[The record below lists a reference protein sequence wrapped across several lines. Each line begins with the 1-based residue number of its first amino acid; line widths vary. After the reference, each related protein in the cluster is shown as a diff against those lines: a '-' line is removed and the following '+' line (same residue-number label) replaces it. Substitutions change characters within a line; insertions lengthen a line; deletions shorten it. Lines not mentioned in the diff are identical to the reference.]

1 MKLRLLITTIFVL
14 LSQAG
19 AFAQGFS
26 YLYIQ
31 GDKKTPIYTKVEG
44 VMMPRHGKNYA
55 LISRLAPGPLNVE
68 ILFQQNEY
76 PPVQFNI
83 MIPENGKRAFIL
95 DKKEGEFTLFDI
107 QQNFYLK
114 ANNDINDDHLPTV
127 IMSASAAP
135 DPALVNSTTTEEK
148 PDVKQELTPVTEEKP
163 VTATD
168 AMEAKPAE
176 DSTKP
181 KFIENITFDNDPN
194 STATSTTEQ
203 TMESGTTENPTTTTI
218 TNSDCSGNITAIN
231 FQKMMNSINA
241 KKTEDERL
249 GIILE
254 STKKNC
260 FSTSQ
265 SKLLLQKLDSDIA
278 KLGASKKLY
287 PKVTDQINFAELEN
301 LFSEDDWK
309 ESFRTLLQPK

>member
-107 QQNFYLK
+107 QQSFYLK

-127 IMSASAAP
+127 ITSASAASNP
-135 DPALVNSTTTEEK
+135 TLVNSTTTDE
-148 PDVKQELTPVTEEKP
+148 KQEATPVTEEKP
-163 VTATD
+163 ITSTD
-168 AMEAKPAE
+168 PAETKPAE
-176 DSTKP
+176 DSSKP
-181 KFIENITFDNDPN
+181 KFIDNITFDNDPN
-194 STATSTTEQ
+194 STAVSTTEQ
-203 TMESGTTENPTTTTI
+203 AVENGTTENPATTTI
-218 TNSDCSGNITAIN
+218 TNSDCTGNITAVN

-278 KLGASKKLY
+278 KFGASKKLY
-287 PKVTDQINFAELEN
+287 PKVTDQVNFAELEN
-301 LFSEDDWK
+301 LFSADDWK